1 MSGLFSNIYTIF
13 VILVNVYIVFR
24 VYEYFI
30 EKKEEGN
37 LPVREEIA
45 TIVSKRK
52 KITPYGAKRLVH
64 GVRKSY
70 YATFQFQDGQRV
82 ELTVYEYQYEQLIIG
97 DIGHLHFQGKKC
109 LTFNV

>member
-1 MSGLFSNIYTIF
+1 MYDAFVNIHTIL
-13 VILVNVYIVFR
+13 VILVNVYIGFR

-30 EKKEEGN
+30 EKKEEEK

-52 KITPYGAKRLVH
+52 KITPYGARLLVH

-70 YATFQFQDGQRV
+70 YATFQFEDGERV
-82 ELTVYEYQYEQLIIG
+82 ELRVAEYQYEQLIIG
-97 DIGHLHFQGKKC
+97 DIGHLHFKGRKF
-109 LTFNV
+109 LIFNV